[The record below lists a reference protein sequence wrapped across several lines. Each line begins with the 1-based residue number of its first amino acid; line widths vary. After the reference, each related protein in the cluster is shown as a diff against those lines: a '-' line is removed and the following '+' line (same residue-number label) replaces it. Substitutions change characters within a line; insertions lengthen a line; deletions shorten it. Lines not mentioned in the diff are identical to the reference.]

1 MSSVRLDQFDHSKI
15 DRGRPRVV
23 EMAWI
28 LVKCAFFT
36 SNLPWSNA
44 FKRFLLRC
52 FGAKIGAGVVLRPRI
67 NIHFPWKL
75 TIGDHCWLGDGCQIL
90 NIAPFE
96 MQTQSALA
104 HEVYIAAA
112 GHDIRSATMAA
123 KNEPILI
130 KSGTWVAS
138 RAFIAGGVT
147 IEEDCVIAAGAVVT
161 KDVPKGSIVAGNPGV
176 VVKER
181 VIDRA

>member
-1 MSSVRLDQFDHSKI
+1 MSLVRLDQFDHSKI
-15 DRGRPRVV
+15 DRGRSRLV

-28 LVKCAFFT
+28 LVKVAFFT
-36 SNLPWSNA
+36 TNLPWSCA
-44 FKRFLLRC
+44 LKRFLLRR
-52 FGAKIGAGVVLRPRI
+52 FGAKIGAGVVLRPRL

-96 MQTQSALA
+96 MQAQSALA

-112 GHDIRSATMAA
+112 GHDIYSATMAA

-161 KDVPKGSIVAGNPGV
+161 RDVPRGSIVAGNPAM

-181 VIDRA
+181 IFERP